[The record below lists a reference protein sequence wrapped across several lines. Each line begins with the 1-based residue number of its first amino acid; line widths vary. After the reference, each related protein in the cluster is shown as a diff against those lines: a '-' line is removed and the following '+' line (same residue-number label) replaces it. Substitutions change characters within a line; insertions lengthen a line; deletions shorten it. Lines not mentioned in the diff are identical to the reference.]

1 ELGQFIGQGNRA
13 AIFTD
18 HRAEALEQLERHS
31 LPRLHDHAAHLLQ
44 HGMPSFAHSW
54 LKRLSTAV
62 SVTDTARTWARE
74 ANCSKL
80 ACSCCWK
87 PNTKVCTHVAPSN
100 LRCRTIQPVSR
111 ANSLARLSSTCC
123 NCCSTYATLVISRL
137 LSDTITRTNSVVI
150 MSD

>member
-1 ELGQFIGQGNRA
+1 MHFDRRCRMRLRTATALPEVGQFLGQRDRA

-31 LPRLHDHAAHLLQ
+31 LRRLHDHTAHLLE

-62 SVTDTARTWARE
+62 SVTDTARTWAME

-80 ACSCCWK
+80 ACSCC
-87 PNTKVCTHVAPSN
+87 
-100 LRCRTIQPVSR
+100 
-111 ANSLARLSSTCC
+111 
-123 NCCSTYATLVISRL
+123 
-137 LSDTITRTNSVVI
+137 
-150 MSD
+150 